1 MKIASLAFALF
12 ALQAAGQ
19 EEEMAMDAMPVDPPT
34 PMVEGEDL
42 ERFVENWAEDILDA
56 NSDLIESI
64 TNSTQAI
71 VLDIAE
77 NLTAELNETVSDA
90 FDQMQNQTAS
100 ALDQARDQI

>member
-19 EEEMAMDAMPVDPPT
+19 EEEMAMDAMPVDSPT

-42 ERFVENWAEDILDA
+42 DRFVENWAEDILDA